1 MGLNLSVPN
10 PISSI
15 VGVVQTVLDRV
26 LPDKQAND
34 AAKSQIAQMI
44 VKGELD
50 AVMGQIQTN
59 IAEAQTGHWYEA
71 DWRPTFGYVGAFAFA
86 YSYILQPILT
96 CVLAVYKPIAVQY
109 LPKLDMSALMPIA
122 LGMLGL
128 SATHFAD
135 PMGNGKN

>member
-1 MGLNLSVPN
+1 MALIDN
-10 PISSI
+10 PISSLANLAGNI
-15 VGVVQTVLDRV
+15 LDSV
-26 LPDKQAND
+26 LPDKAAND
-34 AAKSQIAQMI
+34 AAKAQVAQMI

-71 DWRPTFGYVGAFAFA
+71 DWRPTFGYVGAFAFG

-96 CVLAVYKPIAVQY
+96 DVLAVVRPAAVQY
-109 LPKLDMSALMPIA
+109 LPHLDMSALMPIA

-135 PMGNGKN
+135 PLGDGKK